1 MTHRM
6 DNRDIR
12 NRLTGDSQVLLDSDM
27 TNALK
32 ILSNNMENFIRQWR
46 TIKII
51 LNKIII
57 TV

>member
-32 ILSNNMENFIRQWR
+32 NRVITWRILSDNREP
-46 TIKII
+46 
-51 LNKIII
+51 
-57 TV
+57 

>member
-32 ILSNNMENFIRQWR
+32 KLSNNMENFIRQWR

-51 LNKIII
+51 LNKIIV